1 MSKHDSL
8 WDIKNDRSYKY
19 DIKKSTPDKIHEPE
33 IVWYKRFPIFPRVR
47 KGLGYKDPK
56 DYQYFVNKHGSLW
69 DIKNDRS
76 YKYDIKKSTP
86 DKIHEPEIVW
96 SKRFPISKVR

>member
-1 MSKHDSL
+1 MIDHINMILRNRPQIKSMSLRLYGTKGS
-8 WDIKNDRSYKY
+8 
-19 DIKKSTPDKIHEPE
+19 P
-33 IVWYKRFPIFPRVR
+33 FPRVR